1 VYPLIE
7 LGPLRLSSGGL
18 LLLLAVLV
26 AQWLLVRAARAR
38 GNAPLAEQAERSVY
52 PALLGAVIG
61 ARLWY
66 GVFNWSLYSQTPSLF
81 VALRI
86 GEFAWPG
93 ALLGGA
99 LAGALWCHWRKI
111 DPLELADCAALA
123 LPPAQA
129 LASVGLLLSGEAFG
143 VPTDLPWG
151 IALFGAT
158 RHPTQLY
165 FALAALL
172 SLGVL
177 WRVARRRPLRGTLTA
192 AYLGLQGMT
201 LLLVE
206 ALRADSLLLPA
217 GVRAGQVF
225 GLVLVLLALIWM
237 RRQPN
242 DTPSVDQ
249 IRPRPPEAGETYHSR
264 ITAGS
269 PTRAVDYG

>member
-7 LGPLRLSSGGL
+7 LGPLRVSSGGL
-18 LLLLAVLV
+18 LLLFAVLV
-26 AQWLLVRAARAR
+26 AQWLLVRAAHAR
-38 GNAPLAEQAERSVY
+38 GGTALAEQAERCVY
-52 PALLGAVIG
+52 PALVGAVIG

-66 GVFNWSLYSQTPSLF
+66 GAFNWSLYSQTPSLF
-81 VALRI
+81 VALRV

-99 LAGALWCHWRKI
+99 LTGALWCRWSNV
-111 DPLELADCAALA
+111 DLLELADCAALA

-151 IALFGAT
+151 ISLFGAT

-165 FALAALL
+165 LALAALL

-177 WRVARRRPLRGTLTA
+177 RRVANLRLPRGTLTA

-201 LLLVE
+201 VLLVE

-225 GLVLVLLALIWM
+225 GLTLVLFALLWM
-237 RRQPN
+237 RSHTS
-242 DTPSVDQ
+242 DTPNVNQ
-249 IRPRPPEAGETYHSR
+249 IPPT
-264 ITAGS
+264 T
-269 PTRAVDYG
+269 T

>member
-1 VYPLIE
+1 MYPLIE

-18 LLLLAVLV
+18 LLLLSTLV

-38 GNAPLAEQAERSVY
+38 GGAALAEQAERCMY
-52 PALLGAVIG
+52 PALLGAAIG

-66 GVFNWSLYSQTPSLF
+66 GAFNWSLYSQTPRLF
-81 VALRI
+81 VALRV

-99 LAGALWCHWRKI
+99 LAGALWCRWKRV

-129 LASVGLLLSGEAFG
+129 LASIGLLLSGEAFG

-165 FALAALL
+165 LALAALL
-172 SLGVL
+172 SFGFL
-177 WRVARRRPLRGTLTA
+177 RRMASRRPLRGALTA

-225 GLVLVLLALIWM
+225 GLALVLLSVLANRPSATAAL
-237 RRQPN
+237 RDRDHGAERHELPH
-242 DTPSVDQ
+242 
-249 IRPRPPEAGETYHSR
+249 AGEVSE
-264 ITAGS
+264 
-269 PTRAVDYG
+269 V

>member
-1 VYPLIE
+1 MYPLIE

-26 AQWLLVRAARAR
+26 AQWLLVRAARVR
-38 GNAPLAEQAERSVY
+38 GGAALTEQAERCTY
-52 PALLGAVIG
+52 PALLGAAIG

-66 GVFNWSLYSQTPSLF
+66 GVFNWSLYSQMPSLF
-81 VALRI
+81 VALRV

-99 LAGALWCHWRKI
+99 LAGALWCRWRKV
-111 DPLELADCAALA
+111 DLLELADCAALA

-129 LASVGLLLSGEAFG
+129 LASIGLLLSGEAFG

-165 FALAALL
+165 LALAALL
-172 SLGVL
+172 SFGLL
-177 WRVARRRPLRGTLTA
+177 RRMASRRPQRGALTA
-192 AYLGLQGMT
+192 AYLGLQGIT

-206 ALRADSLLLPA
+206 ALRADSLQLPA

-225 GLVLVLLALIWM
+225 GLGLVLLALIWL
-237 RRQPN
+237 RRQAN

-249 IRPRPPEAGETYHSR
+249 IHA
-264 ITAGS
+264 
-269 PTRAVDYG
+269 

>member
-1 VYPLIE
+1 MYPLIE

-18 LLLLAVLV
+18 LLLIAVLV
-26 AQWLLVRAARAR
+26 MQSLLVRTARVRGGAA
-38 GNAPLAEQAERSVY
+38 LAEQAERCVY

-66 GVFNWSLYSQTPSLF
+66 GAFNWSLYSQTPNLF
-81 VALRI
+81 VALRV

-123 LPPAQA
+123 LPPAHA
-129 LASVGLLLSGEAFG
+129 LASIGLLLSGEAFG

-172 SLGVL
+172 SFGVL
-177 WRVARRRPLRGTLTA
+177 QLVARRRPLRGTLTA
-192 AYLGLQGMT
+192 VYLGLQGIT

-225 GLVLVLLALIWM
+225 GMALVLLALLWM
-237 RRQPN
+237 RRHAN
-242 DTPSVDQ
+242 NTLNVDQ
-249 IRPRPPEAGETYHSR
+249 IPPTIAGDR
-264 ITAGS
+264 
-269 PTRAVDYG
+269 V

>member
-18 LLLLAVLV
+18 VLLLSILL

-38 GNAPLAEQAERSVY
+38 DNALLAEQAERCFY
-52 PALLGAVIG
+52 PALLGAAIG

-66 GVFNWSLYSQTPSLF
+66 GVFNWSLYSQTPGLF
-81 VALRI
+81 VALRV

-93 ALLGGA
+93 ALFGGA
-99 LAGALWCHWRKI
+99 LAGFLWCRWRRV

-123 LPPAQA
+123 LLPAQA

-151 IALFGAT
+151 IPLFGAT

-172 SLGVL
+172 SFGGLR
-177 WRVARRRPLRGTLTA
+177 RVARRRPQHGTLTA
-192 AYLGLQGMT
+192 AYLGLQGLI
-201 LLLVE
+201 LLFVE
-206 ALRADSLLLPA
+206 ALRADSLLLQA

-225 GLVLVLLALIWM
+225 GLALVLLALLWM
-237 RRQPN
+237 RWRTR
-242 DTPSVDQ
+242 DTPKEDEIPHV
-249 IRPRPPEAGETYHSR
+249 
-264 ITAGS
+264 TARDG
-269 PTRAVDYG
+269 A

>member
-18 LLLLAVLV
+18 LLLLSILV

-38 GNAPLAEQAERSVY
+38 GDAPLAEQAERCFF
-52 PALLGAVIG
+52 PALLGAAIG

-66 GVFNWSLYSQTPSLF
+66 GAFNWSLYSQTPSLF
-81 VALRI
+81 VALRV

-99 LAGALWCHWRKI
+99 LAGALWCRWRRV
-111 DPLELADCAALA
+111 DPLELMDCAALA

-129 LASVGLLLSGEAFG
+129 LASIGLLLSGEAFG

-151 IALFGAT
+151 IPLFGAM

-165 FALAALL
+165 LALAALL

-177 WRVARRRPLRGTLTA
+177 RRA
-192 AYLGLQGMT
+192 A
-201 LLLVE
+201 
-206 ALRADSLLLPA
+206 P
-217 GVRAGQVF
+217 
-225 GLVLVLLALIWM
+225 
-237 RRQPN
+237 RR
-242 DTPSVDQ
+242 
-249 IRPRPPEAGETYHSR
+249 
-264 ITAGS
+264 
-269 PTRAVDYG
+269 

>member
-1 VYPLIE
+1 MYPLIE

-26 AQWLLVRAARAR
+26 AQWQLVRTARIRGGAA
-38 GNAPLAEQAERSVY
+38 LAEQVERCVY
-52 PALLGAVIG
+52 PTLLGAVIG

-66 GVFNWSLYSQTPSLF
+66 GAFNWSLYSQTPSLF
-81 VALRI
+81 VALRV

-99 LAGALWCHWRKI
+99 LAGAIWCRWRRA
-111 DPLELADCAALA
+111 DPFELADCAALA

-129 LASVGLLLSGEAFG
+129 LASIGLLLSGEAFG

-165 FALAALL
+165 LALAALL
-172 SLGVL
+172 SFGVL
-177 WRVARRRPLRGTLTA
+177 WHVARHAPQRGALTA
-192 AYLGLQGMT
+192 AYLGLQGVS
-201 LLLVE
+201 LLVVE

-225 GLVLVLLALIWM
+225 GLALVLIALLWM
-237 RRQPN
+237 RRQPATAALPDRELEAEQHELPHN
-242 DTPSVDQ
+242 GEVA
-249 IRPRPPEAGETYHSR
+249 IRRT
-264 ITAGS
+264 
-269 PTRAVDYG
+269 